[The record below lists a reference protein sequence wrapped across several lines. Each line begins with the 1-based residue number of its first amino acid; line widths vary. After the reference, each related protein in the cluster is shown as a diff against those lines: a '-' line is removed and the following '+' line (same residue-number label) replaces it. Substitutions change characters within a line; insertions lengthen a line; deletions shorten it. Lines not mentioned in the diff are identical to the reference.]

1 MFKWTQSHFVI
12 NIFTFSSSCLVS
24 WNFDITC
31 SVVKILLSYKMNE
44 REGAV
49 HTPIFQSLRVCRF
62 SSSRSEPLDSYSSYL
77 YDGILLNL
85 SKTSE
90 KSRWEKS
97 RMLQMNPPYR
107 ITFMPARK
115 PSQTGLLF
123 THKNGDFSARRRLAA
138 RLSLM
143 WRITYR
149 IGVYATPDS
158 FSCRYEN
165 LAAIG

>member
-1 MFKWTQSHFVI
+1 MMFKRTQSHFVI
-12 NIFTFSSSCLVS
+12 NIFTFSLSCLVS

-62 SSSRSEPLDSYSSYL
+62 SSSRSEPLDSYTSYL

-90 KSRWEKS
+90 KSQWKKART
-97 RMLQMNPPYR
+97 LQMNPPSR
-107 ITFMPARK
+107 IADNFYASTKTVPDRTFCLHIKTMI
-115 PSQTGLLF
+115 
-123 THKNGDFSARRRLAA
+123 SARGGAWPRAYL
-138 RLSLM
+138 
-143 WRITYR
+143 
-149 IGVYATPDS
+149 
-158 FSCRYEN
+158 
-165 LAAIG
+165 

>member
-1 MFKWTQSHFVI
+1 
-12 NIFTFSSSCLVS
+12 
-24 WNFDITC
+24 
-31 SVVKILLSYKMNE
+31 MNE

-90 KSRWEKS
+90 KSRWKKS

-107 ITFMPARK
+107 IADNFYASTKTIPDRAF
-115 PSQTGLLF
+115 
-123 THKNGDFSARRRLAA
+123 
-138 RLSLM
+138 
-143 WRITYR
+143 
-149 IGVYATPDS
+149 VYT
-158 FSCRYEN
+158 
-165 LAAIG
+165 